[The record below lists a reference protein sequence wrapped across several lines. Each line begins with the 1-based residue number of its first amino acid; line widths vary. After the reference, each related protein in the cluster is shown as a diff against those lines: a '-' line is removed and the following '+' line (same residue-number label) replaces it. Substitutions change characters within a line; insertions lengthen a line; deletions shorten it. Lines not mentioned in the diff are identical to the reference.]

1 MTFIPQMEPVVTA
14 AEADAARRYLESG
27 GWLTEFRE
35 TRAFEAKLRDLTGAT
50 YCTAAPSGTLALFL
64 ALKAC
69 GIGPGDEVIV
79 PDFTMAASATAV
91 MLAGA
96 TVVFADIEAATLCLD
111 PDSVDQAITPRTRA
125 VIFVSINGRAPAGLA
140 AQVHRWQAKGLRVI
154 EDAAQSLG
162 SFVDGTHLGTFGD
175 CGCLSFSSQKL
186 VTTGQ
191 GGAVLTG
198 DEDIAKQM
206 HLLRDFGRLEG
217 GSDNYLS
224 VGWNL
229 KFTDLQ
235 AVIGN
240 SQMERIGSII
250 DRKRALYEAYRN
262 GLEGVSAIEMPAT
275 DLAQVTPWFVD
286 VLVPRDRKAS
296 LMEHLKKQGIGSR
309 PFYPALHTQPAF
321 NAGGAF
327 PVAVDISARG
337 LWLPSSLRVTE
348 AQVAMICETIRAFLA

>member
-14 AEADAARRYLESG
+14 AEAEAARRYLASG

-35 TRAFEAKLRDLTGAT
+35 TRAFEARLRELTGAPH
-50 YCTAAPSGTLALFL
+50 CTAAPSGTLALFL
-64 ALKAC
+64 ALKGC

-96 TVVFADIEAATLCLD
+96 LVVFADIEPRTLCLD
-111 PDSVDQAITPRTRA
+111 PEAADRAVTPRTRA
-125 VIFVSINGRAPAGLA
+125 VMFVSLNGRAPAGLA
-140 AQVHRWQAKGLRVI
+140 AQFDRWRAKGLAVI

-162 SFVDGTHLGTFGD
+162 SFIEGRHLGTLGD
-175 CGCLSFSSQKL
+175 AGCLSFSSQKL

-191 GGAVLTG
+191 GGAVMTG
-198 DEDIAKQM
+198 NDDIARRM

-217 GSDNYLS
+217 GSDHYLS

-235 AVIGN
+235 AVVGN
-240 SQMERIGSII
+240 SQMERIAAIMA
-250 DRKRALYEAYRN
+250 RKRALYAAYRDRLH
-262 GLEGVSAIEMPAT
+262 GIAGIELPDT
-275 DLAQVTPWFVD
+275 DLGSVTPWFVD
-286 VLVPRDRKAS
+286 VLVDRDRKDDLIA
-296 LMEHLKKQGIGSR
+296 HLKAKGIGSR

-321 NAGGAF
+321 AHAGSF
-327 PVAVDISARG
+327 PVAVDISERG
-337 LWLPSSLRVTE
+337 LWLPSSLNLADE
-348 AQVAMICETIRAFLA
+348 QVATVCHAIRAFMA